1 MFKKFRFTLRKRI
14 TVIMLIYLIILLQ
27 LSYIDLEYVSRII
40 TIRNKTGS
48 LRDIGAVIAD
58 TFLEADIINS
68 LKEAVDIYNKI
79 PDEVKADQNVQGFQ
93 EYYKDYE
100 ALTVSNTGF
109 DINAV
114 INDIV
119 TQQDMYEICFCIVD
133 EANNRNVV
141 ILDSDNT
148 PAGSC
153 HYYDV
158 TPLEKQLFQGEI
170 IYPDKDNCDRPLL
183 IGAYSPVLDEEKNV
197 VAYIHIVDYSDAVD
211 TSIAFILRI
220 SSYILAGFIIL
231 MWLSIYTMIGR
242 VVVKPVKKLAGAAN
256 AWIHESDKM
265 KETSHFSNLGI
276 KSNDELKDL
285 GNVMEDMEE
294 SIQNYIR
301 DLRNEVSARERMNTE
316 LEVAAKM
323 QFDMLPEPLQSDA
336 LDVSCFMRPAK
347 LVGGDFYDYF
357 QVDEDR
363 IAMVVADVSDKGVPA
378 SLFMVIS
385 KTVIKMCILENPDD
399 LLAAVSKA
407 NRLLVET
414 NREMMFV
421 TAFISIYS
429 IKDGTLTY
437 VNAGH
442 ENPVIY
448 RKEDGRYS
456 VIEEEHDLFIAAD
469 TDIEFTLRK
478 IELKHGDRFIQYT
491 DGVTEAMNVSDEL
504 LGLDGFVK
512 ALNSDTE
519 KSGND
524 IINLVWDTVS
534 TFQEGKEQSDDVTI
548 VILET

>member
-1 MFKKFRFTLRKRI
+1 
-14 TVIMLIYLIILLQ
+14 
-27 LSYIDLEYVSRII
+27 
-40 TIRNKTGS
+40 
-48 LRDIGAVIAD
+48 
-58 TFLEADIINS
+58 
-68 LKEAVDIYNKI
+68 
-79 PDEVKADQNVQGFQ
+79 
-93 EYYKDYE
+93 
-100 ALTVSNTGF
+100 
-109 DINAV
+109 
-114 INDIV
+114 
-119 TQQDMYEICFCIVD
+119 
-133 EANNRNVV
+133 
-141 ILDSDNT
+141 
-148 PAGSC
+148 
-153 HYYDV
+153 
-158 TPLEKQLFQGEI
+158 
-170 IYPDKDNCDRPLL
+170 
-183 IGAYSPVLDEEKNV
+183 
-197 VAYIHIVDYSDAVD
+197 
-211 TSIAFILRI
+211 
-220 SSYILAGFIIL
+220 

-316 LEVAAKM
+316 LEVAAKI